1 MYYLNK
7 IVGFFS
13 SPLVLA
19 VAAGFVGTA
28 FLVRGRRSVG
38 LGVVVGSLIWVWAWS
53 TGAMYRVVGMGLERS
68 WPIVLAEDSPSADAI
83 VLLGGGIGSNTNVYP
98 YAEISS
104 GSDRVWHAA
113 RLYKA
118 GKAPIIIAA
127 GQEGRAAHLPLL
139 VDLGVPEDAIVF
151 EAKSRNTEENARFVL
166 SILRGE
172 AFSHEE
178 GEDNEGHRT
187 SNSNL
192 RSPKPKVLLVTS
204 VWHMRRAKFMFE
216 RYAPELEV
224 IPAPTDYE
232 ATVGTGHPFSLAEL
246 LPNADMLSSNTRYL
260 KEYIGY
266 WGYRL
271 FRF

>member
-13 SPLVLA
+13 SPLVVA

-28 FLVRGRRSVG
+28 FLVRGRRRLG
-38 LGVVVGSLIWVWAWS
+38 LGVVVGSLIWVWVWS
-53 TGAMYRVVGMGLERS
+53 TGAMYRVVGMGLERD
-68 WPIVLAEDSPSADAI
+68 WPIVLAEDSPPADAI

-118 GKAPIIIAA
+118 EKAPLVIAS

-139 VDLGVPEDAIVF
+139 VDLGVPESAIVI
-151 EAKSRNTEENARFVL
+151 EDESRNTEENAKFVEN
-166 SILRGE
+166 ILCGE
-172 AFSHEE
+172 KADRVE
-178 GEDNEGHRT
+178 RQ
-187 SNSNL
+187 
-192 RSPKPKVLLVTS
+192 RPKVLLVTS

-246 LPNADMLSSNTRYL
+246 LPNADMLSANTRYL

>member
-53 TGAMYRVVGMGLERS
+53 TGAMYRVVGMGLERD
-68 WPIVLAEDSPSADAI
+68 WPIVLAEDSPFADAI

-118 GKAPIIIAA
+118 EKAPLVIAS

-139 VDLGVPEDAIVF
+139 VDLGVPESAIVI
-151 EAKSRNTEENARFVL
+151 EDESRNTEENAKFVEN
-166 SILRGE
+166 ILCGE
-172 AFSHEE
+172 KADRVESQ
-178 GEDNEGHRT
+178 T
-187 SNSNL
+187 SNSDL
-192 RSPKPKVLLVTS
+192 RFRRPKVLLVTS

-216 RYAPELEV
+216 RYAPKLEV

-246 LPNADMLSSNTRYL
+246 LPNADMLSANTRYL